1 MTNTGSIR
9 NNLDHARA
17 AYRFAIKNLPNP
29 ASLASGLIVVND
41 FEFQTPD
48 HIQSMRVELGW
59 AFFCRYESCLE
70 AHFKRH
76 SMKLTKK
83 LSLAQWFEQNNVQ
96 VPDSLQPGL
105 IVYRAIRNKLHHE
118 DGASMDGSP
127 EREIHLL
134 PEHMEQFYELFLW
147 CGTRV
152 ECAG

>member
-1 MTNTGSIR
+1 MTNTGSIQ

-29 ASLASGLIVVND
+29 ASLASGPIVLND

-48 HIQSMRVELGW
+48 HIQSMLVELGW

-76 SMKLTKK
+76 SVKLSKK
-83 LSLAQWFEQNNVQ
+83 LSLADWFQQNNVQ

-105 IVYRAIRNKLHHE
+105 RVYPRSRLKLQ
-118 DGASMDGSP
+118 
-127 EREIHLL
+127 L
-134 PEHMEQFYELFLW
+134 
-147 CGTRV
+147 GT
-152 ECAG
+152 